1 MCDHLS
7 VYRTLFTNYLICSFH
22 NPIFVNLGVLDL
34 QMGLEQVSDLPEG
47 PRLQTGSPG
56 ARPSDAYIRSV
67 FLPSRIFAHLALSDS
82 VLSKKHV

>member
-47 PRLQTGSPG
+47 PRLQTGSTG
-56 ARPSDAYIRSV
+56 ARPSDAYIQGS
-67 FLPSRIFAHLALSDS
+67 FPPFQDFCSSGTL
-82 VLSKKHV
+82 